1 MKQQLTVAEAGST
14 ALLGQYETA
23 VGEKEGLM
31 TNCKMVEGQLDQAW
45 VRGEEMETQLR
56 EKEGELKCLRE
67 QLSRLGE
74 EMVERGRERERK
86 LEEREGLMTNCKMVE
101 GQLDQ
106 ARARE
111 EEMETQ
117 LREKGGELECLR
129 EQLSGLGEE
138 MAERGREME
147 RKLEEREGEMA
158 ELRETSANQ
167 IRALEVCVYV
177 CVVHTYM
184 YVALY
189 QSCNTIPFHRRDVR
203 LWRKREN
210 RERRRSISSRE
221 SLLMRESR
229 CRRIWRDCRNS
240 WP

>member
-23 VGEKEGLM
+23 VGEK
-31 TNCKMVEGQLDQAW
+31 
-45 VRGEEMETQLR
+45 
-56 EKEGELKCLRE
+56 
-67 QLSRLGE
+67 
-74 EMVERGRERERK
+74 
-86 LEEREGLMTNCKMVE
+86 EGLMTNCKMVE

-138 MAERGREME
+138 MVERGREMD

-158 ELRETSANQ
+158 ELRETSVNQ
-167 IRALEVCVYV
+167 IRALEVCVHVCMCNLKYIRGSISVMQYYTIPQERYEAMKQEREQREKEIDKLTRKSSHEREQLQENLERLQEQLAMKQYELSSLTQTSMEQKQQMEVRTMCV
-177 CVVHTYM
+177 CV
-184 YVALY
+184 
-189 QSCNTIPFHRRDVR
+189 TI
-203 LWRKREN
+203 
-210 RERRRSISSRE
+210 
-221 SLLMRESR
+221 
-229 CRRIWRDCRNS
+229 
-240 WP
+240 